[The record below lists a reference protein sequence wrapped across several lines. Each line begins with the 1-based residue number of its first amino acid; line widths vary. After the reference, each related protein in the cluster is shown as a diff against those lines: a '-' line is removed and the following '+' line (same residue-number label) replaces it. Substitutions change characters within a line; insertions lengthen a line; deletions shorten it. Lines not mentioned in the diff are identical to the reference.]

1 MKTIQNL
8 NLKIT
13 LCKKFYLMFFFSY
26 KILRLRKNRNEEI
39 GLAQKTECDDPKP
52 DQ

>member
-1 MKTIQNL
+1 MQ
-8 NLKIT
+8 KI
-13 LCKKFYLMFFFSY
+13 LFNVFFSY